1 MMHRILLE
9 DVLSKLPLFAG
20 LSPRALQ
27 AIESSGRILSLSANH
42 TLYYKGDPAN
52 SFYIVLKGGIR
63 LVDYTAEGRTIHIK
77 LYGAGDTL
85 GLLAISGVYPYPHA
99 AEAIEASQIFAIR
112 GEDIRHLALTYPEVG
127 LAVIDGLVVHIH
139 EAHNRIAKQFA
150 ERVEQRLATALLHY
164 AQKFGTQIDDGVS
177 LDIAISQQSLA
188 DFVGSTLESV
198 NRVLSQWGKNGW
210 VRVSRGHIDLLNLDI
225 LSKISNGEPVRLG

>member
-1 MMHRILLE
+1 MIQRILLE

-20 LSPRALQ
+20 LPPRIFEV
-27 AIESSGRILSLSANH
+27 IETHGRIFSLSANH

-77 LYGAGDTL
+77 LYGVGDCL
-85 GLLAISGVYPYPHA
+85 GLLSISGSYPYPHS
-99 AEAIEASQIFAIR
+99 AEAIEATQIFAIR
-112 GEDIRHLALTYPEVG
+112 GEDIRQLTMTYPEVG
-127 LAVIDGLVVHIH
+127 LAVIDSLVAHIH
-139 EAHNRIAKQFA
+139 EAHGRIAKQFA

-164 AQKFGTQIDDGVS
+164 AQKFGTQIEDGVS
-177 LDIAISQQSLA
+177 LDVAISQQSLA

-198 NRVLSQWGKNGW
+198 NRTLSQWGKSGW
-210 VRVSRGHIDLLNLDI
+210 VRVSRGHIDLLDMTV
-225 LSKISNGEPVRLG
+225 LSTLSNGEPVRVG